1 MRETVILVH
10 GVWLSGWT
18 LALQRHRVAAFG
30 YRAVTFSYASV
41 ADDLD
46 TNARRLGA
54 FSRKQPGDVVHFVG
68 HSLGGLLTLR
78 MLDID
83 PEPRTGRVVLIGSP
97 WGGSA
102 AARAVRRWP
111 GGDTLLGHTLTQWHA
126 NLLPDPGLHR
136 EIGVIAGSLGFGM
149 GTLLTRLP
157 RPHDGTVSVAETR
170 LPTMADHL
178 VLPVTHTGMLTSAR
192 VAQEACAFL
201 QSGRFAR
208 EEASG

>member
-18 LALQRHRVAAFG
+18 LALQRQRVSSSGF
-30 YRAVTFSYASV
+30 RAVSFSYASV

-54 FSRKQPGDVVHFVG
+54 FSRAQTGEVIHFVG

-97 WGGSA
+97 WRGSA
-102 AARAVRRWP
+102 AARAVHRWP
-111 GGDTLLGHTLTQWHA
+111 GGDTLLGRSLSQWQPGTHA
-126 NLLPDPGLHR
+126 DPGARH
-136 EIGVIAGSLGFGM
+136 EIGVIAGSLGFGV
-149 GTLLTRLP
+149 GALVTRLQ

-192 VAQEACAFL
+192 VAAEACAFL
-201 QSGRFAR
+201 RTGRFER
-208 EEASG
+208 KDPRP